1 MKKTK
6 PKIKQKKN
14 DEENF
19 DYMKTNKDN
28 LLNILKDDSI
38 LPIINELVLRTNKIV
53 IHTYQFLKLYLLHLY
68 ENNNKFPLLDKE
80 FICDIFKVITIRKCG
95 SGGYKEDKMPDQLK
109 ELTKFYKEHYQPLMV
124 KDDVI
129 YYDKLSYILAYEAI
143 DMITNINNNIQEH
156 FLDHLNKYV
165 NINFDIKSKR
175 EQITKDNKD
184 KLIRKEL
191 HKNLTD
197 EFKKVKNDLISF
209 NELTADEKYHKW
221 IIEER
226 KKLYQ
231 NKTKFDKDLIYY
243 DLKSNTQ
250 DYLQSMFYLASKLEK
265 INSEST
271 EDKKEIRLFNVL
283 PLRTNIVSKNIVID
297 TCALISNF
305 LGKESTSEHLKNYKD
320 DDNQYI
326 LWEKFFKLNKK
337 VFNKKQYGFNYM
349 IRTDGISCCIL
360 FVRLDKDGKIL
371 KKTIKN
377 KKMCEE
383 INTDYIEQTEITDE
397 LKNKKIITIDPGHSD
412 LIYCGSKDEKGK
424 LQTFRYTQNQRRVET
439 RIKKYNKIMDT
450 INKKTKYNEKTVK
463 ELEIVL
469 SKYNSKT
476 INYDKFK
483 EYIIEKNKLN
493 KILYDHYQQKIFRKL
508 KLNRFI
514 NTQKSEAKMITNF
527 KNKFGD
533 SKNSIIVVGDYD
545 KGDYNMKGKEPVIL
559 KKFRRIFKNAGY
571 KTYLVNEFRTSKLC
585 NHCHKEIESFLE
597 RKSNKP
603 KLIKDKKNELV
614 HGLLCHTDIKPKC
627 EIIHNRDKNAVQ
639 NMLYIVE
646 TIFKS
651 GKRPT
656 IFTRTAP

>member
-68 ENNNKFPLLDKE
+68 ENNNKFPFLDKE

-209 NELTADEKYHKW
+209 NELTADEKYKNW

-226 KKLYQ
+226 KKLYP
-231 NKTKFDKDLIYY
+231 NKTKFDKDLINY

-250 DYLQSMFYLASKLEK
+250 DYLQSMFYLATKLEK
-265 INSEST
+265 INSELT

-320 DDNQYI
+320 DDNQYL

-360 FVRLDKDGKIL
+360 FVRLDKDGKPL

-397 LKNKKIITIDPGHSD
+397 LKKKKIITIDPGHSD

-424 LQTFRYTQNQRRVET
+424 LQTFRYTQNQRRLET
-439 RIKKYNKIMDT
+439 RMKKYNKIMDT

-646 TIFKS
+646 TIFKL